1 VYACTHIVALHSA
14 LTIKHTLQSLGTNLQ
29 VLIVEDENGEIVRE
43 TTRDTEAIAQYK
55 TMRETLVY
63 LTHLHYEDTESI
75 MLDKLAMQV
84 SAAVDHCLYLTGCT

>member
-1 VYACTHIVALHSA
+1 
-14 LTIKHTLQSLGTNLQ
+14 

-84 SAAVDHCLYLTGCT
+84 SATATAHYSKLHIYVEKDALRWRTQFIKDSKTTMFILLFKS

>member
-1 VYACTHIVALHSA
+1 
-14 LTIKHTLQSLGTNLQ
+14 

-84 SAAVDHCLYLTGCT
+84 SVASILPSYTYSTYTSCVILD